1 MTQQA
6 SLITDKMRAAIGRQS
21 EPVTYEVDRTACRM
35 FARAVGYTHPTYFDE
50 EAARAAGYRDIP
62 APPGFLGH
70 PVVVPGRPAGP
81 GYVSFRFDTPLKRI
95 LNGGT
100 DIEYLADVCA
110 GDVLTATTRLA
121 DIKEREGSM
130 GPMLITTTETTF
142 RNQEGKAVAVQ
153 RGTLIQY

>member
-1 MTQQA
+1 MTQA
-6 SLITDKMRAAIGRQS
+6 SLITSDMQAAIGRES
-21 EPVTYEVDRTACRM
+21 PPVTYELDRHACRL
-35 FARAVGYTHPTYFDE
+35 FARAVGYSDPIHFDE

-70 PVVVPGRPAGP
+70 PVYNPGRTAGP
-81 GYVSFRFDTPLKRI
+81 GYASLRFDTPLKRI

-121 DIKEREGSM
+121 DIKEREGNM

-142 RNQEGKAVAVQ
+142 RNQQGDVVAVQ